1 MKSKRVLTILLAC
14 TGWAAGCSLA
24 NDLDGYAGGK
34 PDATADSG
42 TDSVVGDRLDD
53 SNTDSGADSTTTD
66 APVDS
71 SKDSTTPDATDADA
85 TSEAATD
92 SGTDSGADSGTD
104 SGATDSG
111 VTDGSDADAPPLG
124 CHPVINEVQSRGV
137 GSDAGAAASDEFI
150 EIYNPCS
157 TDFTVSGWKLAY
169 RSAAGTTEATL
180 VTLSGTI
187 ASGGYLLYTSPTST
201 SLAIA
206 NGTWS
211 SSGIADDGS
220 AGLKDTAGTLLDSV
234 GWGAAVVTNPFVRKA
249 PAPQPVAAQSIGRVP
264 NGTDTGDNSVDFKKI
279 TTPSPK
285 AAN

>member
-1 MKSKRVLTILLAC
+1 MKSKRVLTILIAC

-24 NDLDGYAGGK
+24 NDLDGYTGGK
-34 PDATADSG
+34 ADATADSG
-42 TDSVVGDRLDD
+42 TDSIVVDTGGD
-53 SNTDSGADSTTTD
+53 STADSTTTD
-66 APVDS
+66 S
-71 SKDSTTPDATDADA
+71 SKDTGTPDTGTPDTDA

-92 SGTDSGADSGTD
+92 AEVGTDTGTGDTGTGTDTGTGDSG
-104 SGATDSG
+104 GATDS
-111 VTDGSDADAPPLG
+111 DAASDAPLG

-157 TDFTVSGWKLAY
+157 IDFTVSGWKLAY
-169 RSAAGTTEATL
+169 RSAAGTTETTL

-187 ASGGYLLYTSPTST
+187 PGGGYLLYTSPTST
-201 SLAIA
+201 SLALA

-220 AGLKDTAGTLLDSV
+220 AGLKDTAGTVLDSV
-234 GWGAAVVTNPFVRKA
+234 GWGAAVLTNPFVRKA
-249 PAPQPVAAQSIGRVP
+249 PAPQPLAAQSIGRVP
-264 NGTDTGDNSVDFKKI
+264 SGSDTGDNSVDFKKI

>member
-42 TDSVVGDRLDD
+42 TDSVVGDTLVD
-53 SNTDSGADSTTTD
+53 SNADAGTDSTTD

-92 SGTDSGADSGTD
+92 SATDSGTGTDSGTD

-111 VTDGSDADAPPLG
+111 TDASDADAAPLG

-169 RSAAGTTEATL
+169 RSAAGTTETTL
-180 VTLSGTI
+180 VTLSGSIT
-187 ASGGYLLYTSPTST
+187 AGGYLLYTSPTST

-220 AGLKDTAGTLLDSV
+220 AGLKDGAGTVLDSV

-249 PAPQPVAAQSIGRVP
+249 AAPQPAAAQSIGRVP
-264 NGTDTGDNSVDFKKI
+264 NGADTSDNSVDFKKI